1 MLAPA
6 GVTLKILLT
15 GAGGFVGGHL
25 WRKLRDRHQVTTVG
39 RRPLPGSS
47 RHVQG
52 DLEEDRVLD
61 LLSRTVPDVV
71 VHLTA
76 LTDADRC
83 EEQPERARAVNAEI
97 PARLASVVPKSC
109 RRFVQVSTDLVF
121 DGERAP
127 YGEADA
133 ALPISVYGRTKL
145 EGEREVV
152 SVLGERACIARLALT
167 YGPRPRAVS
176 RPSFIERMVA
186 SASRGEVVSL
196 FEDEFRTPIY
206 VEDAAHALAF
216 LVEGPTPPPVVHLG
230 GPDRC
235 SRLEM
240 GAMALTSF
248 GLSCDRARACSRSEI
263 RSRAPRPRD
272 VSLVSSVAVALG
284 LSSRSLLAGL
294 SSMKRD
300 MERLG
305 FMVGSEIAVPED
317 EATPL

>member
-39 RRPLPGSS
+39 RRPLPESS

-61 LLSRTVPDVV
+61 LLSRTAPEAV
-71 VHLTA
+71 VHLAA

-83 EEQPERARAVNAEI
+83 EELPERARGLNAEV
-97 PARLASVVPKSC
+97 PERLASAIAESC

-145 EGEREVV
+145 EGERGVV
-152 SVLGERACIARLALT
+152 SVLGERACVARLALA
-167 YGPRPRAVS
+167 YGPRPSAHS
-176 RPSFIERMVA
+176 RPSFIERMLA
-186 SASRGEVVSL
+186 SASRGEIVSL

-206 VEDAAHALAF
+206 VEDAAHSLAL
-216 LVEGPTPPPVVHLG
+216 LVEGPTPPPMVHLG
-230 GPDRC
+230 GPDRR

-240 GAMALTSF
+240 GTMTLMLF
-248 GLSCDRARACSRSEI
+248 GLSSDRARACSRSEI

-272 VSLVSSVAVALG
+272 VSLASSVAAVLG
-284 LSSRSLLAGL
+284 LPSRSVPAGL

-300 MERLG
+300 MERRG
-305 FMVGSEIAVPED
+305 FMVGSEIVVPED
-317 EATPL
+317 GATPL